1 MHPMYPT
8 LATTGN
14 LSVSADDT
22 IETLIERFARDQDVV
37 ESSRALYVRTLRLF
51 LNWLSGK
58 GYELGQVDRS
68 TIIQYKEELLAGG
81 LSGLTVG
88 SYLTT
93 VRKFY
98 EWAEANKL
106 YPNVARGVK
115 SPRRKQQFRRQ
126 PLTAE
131 QGRQLLTTADPNQSV
146 ETSNKNTPANDS
158 DKLQALRD
166 HAITNLLLR
175 TGLRTIELI
184 RANVG
189 DISLKAGKR
198 ILKIQGKGRDEKDD
212 FVILTAKA
220 HEPIAVYLK
229 FRSQTDAPNLLSP
242 PAGEPQTKTTTP
254 IRRTGVDPSAP
265 LFVSHSNN
273 NRDGRLTTRTI
284 RHVVKQQMQAIGI
297 DSPEYTA
304 HSLRHTTAVS
314 ILRNGGSIEEAQ
326 SVLRHATPTTTQI
339 YTHTIREEIRLA
351 RASEERLDDVF

>member
-1 MHPMYPT
+1 MKRT
-8 LATTGN
+8 ITVTTD
-14 LSVSADDT
+14 SIPIVVDAS
-22 IETLIERFARDQDVV
+22 IESLIERFARDQDVV
-37 ESSRALYVRTLRLF
+37 ESSRELYVRTLRLF

-68 TIIQYKEELLAGG
+68 TIIQYKEGLLADG
-81 LSGLTVG
+81 LSSLTVG

-131 QGRQLLTTADPNQSV
+131 QGKHLLASATPETEPSGEIAEQADR
-146 ETSNKNTPANDS
+146 ER
-158 DKLQALRD
+158 LQALRD

-184 RANVG
+184 RADVG

-198 ILKIQGKGRDEKDD
+198 VLKIQGKGRDEKDD

-220 HEPIAVYLK
+220 HEPIAAYLK
-229 FRSQTDAPNLLSP
+229 FRVQTDAPNLLSP
-242 PAGEPQTKTTTP
+242 QAKTTASL
-254 IRRTGVDPSAP
+254 RRTGVDQSAP

-284 RHVVKQQMQAIGI
+284 RQVVKQQMQAIGI

-326 SVLRHATPTTTQI
+326 SVLRHTTPATTQI
-339 YTHTIREEIRLA
+339 YTHTIKEEIRLA

>member
-1 MHPMYPT
+1 MINPVVNEVRRMNELTVLANDAPASIENTVVT
-8 LATTGN
+8 LVA
-14 LSVSADDT
+14 
-22 IETLIERFARDQDVV
+22 RFVRDQDVV
-37 ESSRALYVRTLRLF
+37 ESSRELYGRTLRLF
-51 LNWLSGK
+51 MNWLTEKS
-58 GYELGQVDRS
+58 YELSQVNRS
-68 TIIQYKEELLAGG
+68 VIIQYKEELLANG

-126 PLTAE
+126 PLTAQ
-131 QGRQLLTTADPNQSV
+131 QGKNLLATANP
-146 ETSNKNTPANDS
+146 TSNAESPPAQSPDLEM
-158 DKLQALRD
+158 LQGLRD
-166 HAITNLLLR
+166 FAITNLLLR

-184 RANVG
+184 RADVG

-198 ILKIQGKGRDEKDD
+198 VLKIQGKGRDEKDD
-212 FVILTAKA
+212 FVILTDKA
-220 HEPIAVYLK
+220 YQPIALYLK
-229 FRSQTDAPNLLSP
+229 SRSVLGAKTAKR
-242 PAGEPQTKTTTP
+242 TKVLTL
-254 IRRTGVDPSAP
+254 GGSEP

-284 RHVVKQQMQAIGI
+284 RHIAKRQMQDIGI

-304 HSLRHTTAVS
+304 HSLRHSTAVN
-314 ILRNGGSIEEAQ
+314 ILLNGGSIEEAQ
-326 SVLRHATPTTTQI
+326 GVLRHSSPATTQI
-339 YTHTIREEIRLA
+339 YTQTIKEQMRLA

>member
-1 MHPMYPT
+1 MDVRESILLLHTDVVTHLPAEEVDLLVT
-8 LATTGN
+8 
-14 LSVSADDT
+14 
-22 IETLIERFARDQDVV
+22 RFARDQDVV

-51 LNWLSGK
+51 LNWLAGK
-58 GYELGQVDRS
+58 HYELAQVDRS
-68 TIIQYKEELLAGG
+68 TVIKYKEELLAGG
-81 LSGLTVG
+81 LSSLTVG

-131 QGRQLLTTADPNQSV
+131 QGKHLLATATPKAQSV
-146 ETSNKNTPANDS
+146 GDTTKADRTSQETMER
-158 DKLQALRD
+158 LQALRD

-175 TGLRTIELI
+175 TGLRTVELI
-184 RANVG
+184 RADVG

-198 ILKIQGKGRDEKDD
+198 VLKIQGKGRDEKDD

-220 HEPIAVYLK
+220 HEPIAAYLNY
-229 FRSQTDAPNLLSP
+229 RAQATTSGPCSP
-242 PAGEPQTKTTTP
+242 QAKTPTATS
-254 IRRTGVDPSAP
+254 RRTRLDPSAP

-284 RHVVKQQMQAIGI
+284 RQVVKTQLHAIGI

-326 SVLRHATPTTTQI
+326 SVLRHATPATTQI
-339 YTHTIREEIRLA
+339 YTHTIKEEIRLA

>member
-1 MHPMYPT
+1 MSKILNVVPY
-8 LATTGN
+8 ATAN
-14 LSVSADDT
+14 LPVSVDNT

-37 ESSRALYVRTLRLF
+37 ESSRELYVRTLRLF
-51 LNWLSGK
+51 LNWLAEK
-58 GYELGQVDRS
+58 GYELSQVDRS
-68 TIIQYKEELLAGG
+68 TIIDYKEQLLANG
-81 LSGLTVG
+81 LSSLTVG

-126 PLTAE
+126 PLTSDQGKHLLASATPEAE
-131 QGRQLLTTADPNQSV
+131 QVGIATNQESR
-146 ETSNKNTPANDS
+146 ER
-158 DKLQALRD
+158 LQALRD

-184 RANVG
+184 RADVG
-189 DISLKAGKR
+189 DIGLKAGKR
-198 ILKIQGKGRDEKDD
+198 VLKIQGKGRDEKDD

-220 HEPIAVYLK
+220 HEPLVAYLR
-229 FRSQTDAPNLLSP
+229 FRVQTEVPNLHSP
-242 PAGEPQTKTTTP
+242 QAKPSATIRQTKL
-254 IRRTGVDPSAP
+254 DLSAP

-273 NRDGRLTTRTI
+273 NRDGRLTTRTV
-284 RHVVKQQMQAIGI
+284 RQVVKQQMQAIGI

-326 SVLRHATPTTTQI
+326 SVLRHTTPATTQI

>member
-1 MHPMYPT
+1 MKT
-8 LATTGN
+8 VRLSATAA
-14 LSVSADDT
+14 LPVVQDES
-22 IETLIERFARDQDVV
+22 IETLIARFARNQDVV
-37 ESSRALYVRTLRLF
+37 ESSRELYVRTLRLF
-51 LNWLSGK
+51 MNWLTGRA
-58 GYELGQVDRS
+58 YNLRQVDRS
-68 TIIQYKEELLAGG
+68 TVIQYKEELLASG

-131 QGRQLLTTADPNQSV
+131 QGKNLLTTAKPLLV
-146 ETSNKNTPANDS
+146 EVDGVVAQGLERPAS
-158 DKLQALRD
+158 GLLQALRD
-166 HAITNLLLR
+166 YAIANLLLR

-184 RANVG
+184 RADVG
-189 DISLKAGKR
+189 DIGLKAGKR
-198 ILKIQGKGRDEKDD
+198 ILKIHGKGRDEKDD

-220 HEPIAVYLK
+220 YEPIVTYLESRASTSVQLPK
-229 FRSQTDAPNLLSP
+229 RSHAKPN
-242 PAGEPQTKTTTP
+242 
-254 IRRTGVDPSAP
+254 PSEP

-284 RHVVKQQMQAIGI
+284 RQIAKRQLQEIGI

-304 HSLRHTTAVS
+304 HSFRHSTAVN
-314 ILRNGGSIEEAQ
+314 ILLNGGSIEEAQ
-326 SVLRHATPTTTQI
+326 SVLRHSSPATTQI
-339 YTHTIREEIRLA
+339 YTQTIREQMRLT
-351 RASEERLDDVF
+351 RASEERLDDVY

>member
-1 MHPMYPT
+1 VVDAST
-8 LATTGN
+8 
-14 LSVSADDT
+14 
-22 IETLIERFARDQDVV
+22 ETLIERFARDQDVV

-51 LNWLSGK
+51 LNWLSEK
-58 GYELGQVDRS
+58 KCELGQVDRS
-68 TIIQYKEELLAGG
+68 TIIQYKEGLLASG
-81 LSGLTVG
+81 LSSLTVG

-131 QGRQLLTTADPNQSV
+131 QGKHLLASAVPETEPSGEITEQADR
-146 ETSNKNTPANDS
+146 ER
-158 DKLQALRD
+158 LQALRD

-175 TGLRTIELI
+175 TGLRTVELI

-198 ILKIQGKGRDEKDD
+198 VLKIQGKGRDEKDD

-220 HEPIAVYLK
+220 HEPIAAYLK
-229 FRSQTDAPNLLSP
+229 FRAQTDAPNLASP
-242 PAGEPQTKTTTP
+242 KAKTTATIRLGGTP
-254 IRRTGVDPSAP
+254 RTSLDPSAP

-284 RHVVKQQMQAIGI
+284 RQVVKQQMQAIGI

-326 SVLRHATPTTTQI
+326 SVLRHATPATTQI
-339 YTHTIREEIRLA
+339 YTHTIKEEIRLA

>member
-1 MHPMYPT
+1 MKNRANSMAQIT
-8 LATTGN
+8 
-14 LSVSADDT
+14 VSIDSDLVVVADG
-22 IETLIERFARDQDVV
+22 ETEVLITRFARDQDVV
-37 ESSRALYVRTLRLF
+37 ESSRELYVRTLRLF
-51 LNWLSGK
+51 LNWLKGK
-58 GYELGQVDRS
+58 SYALNQVDRS
-68 TIIQYKEELLAGG
+68 IIIQYKAALLANG

-115 SPRRKQQFRRQ
+115 SPKRKQQFRRQ

-131 QGRQLLTTADPNQSV
+131 QGKNLLTTADPSAQRP
-146 ETSNKNTPANDS
+146 EGQPAPPDQEQ
-158 DKLQALRD
+158 LQALRD
-166 HAITNLLLR
+166 HAIASLLLR

-184 RANVG
+184 RADVG

-212 FVILTAKA
+212 FVILT
-220 HEPIAVYLK
+220 
-229 FRSQTDAPNLLSP
+229 D
-242 PAGEPQTKTTTP
+242 KTYKP
-254 IRRTGVDPSAP
+254 IRLYLINRSEVSGKTARRKPDLSEP

-284 RHVVKQQMQAIGI
+284 RQIAKRQLQDIGI
-297 DSPEYTA
+297 DSPDYTA
-304 HSLRHTTAVS
+304 HSFRHSTAVN
-314 ILRNGGSIEEAQ
+314 ILLNGGSIEEAQ
-326 SVLRHATPTTTQI
+326 GVLRHASPTTTQI
-339 YTHTIREEIRLA
+339 YTHTIKEQMRLA

>member
-1 MHPMYPT
+1 MKRALT
-8 LATTGN
+8 VATN
-14 LSVSADDT
+14 SLPVVIDVS
-22 IETLIERFARDQDVV
+22 IEPLIARFARDQDVV

-51 LNWLSGK
+51 LNWLAGK
-58 GYELGQVDRS
+58 HYELAQVDRS
-68 TIIQYKEELLAGG
+68 TIIQYKEKLLAGG
-81 LSGLTVG
+81 LSSLTVG

-131 QGRQLLTTADPNQSV
+131 QGKHLLATATPKAQSV
-146 ETSNKNTPANDS
+146 GDTTKASRTDQEIMER
-158 DKLQALRD
+158 LQALRD

-175 TGLRTIELI
+175 TGLRTVELI
-184 RANVG
+184 RADVG

-198 ILKIQGKGRDEKDD
+198 VLKIQGKGRDEKDD
-212 FVILTAKA
+212 FVILTDKTY
-220 HEPIAVYLK
+220 EPIATYLTC
-229 FRSQTDAPNLLSP
+229 RAQGVTSGLVP
-242 PAGEPQTKTTTP
+242 PVAKTTATS
-254 IRRTGVDPSAP
+254 RRTTLEPLAP

-284 RHVVKQQMQAIGI
+284 RQVVKQHMQAIGI

-314 ILRNGGSIEEAQ
+314 ILRNGGSIEEVQ

-339 YTHTIREEIRLA
+339 YTHTIKEEIRLV
-351 RASEERLDDVF
+351 RGSEERLDDVF

>member
-1 MHPMYPT
+1 MKIYSA
-8 LATTGN
+8 LATATT
-14 LSVSADDT
+14 LPVSADDT
-22 IETLIERFARDQDVV
+22 VETLIARFARDQDVV
-37 ESSRALYVRTLRLF
+37 ESSRDLYIRTLRLF
-51 LNWLSGK
+51 LNWLAGK
-58 GYELGQVDRS
+58 QYELNQVDRS
-68 TIIQYKEELLAGG
+68 IIIQYKEDLLASG
-81 LSGLTVG
+81 LSSLTVG

-131 QGRQLLTTADPNQSV
+131 QGKHLLASATPETEPSGEIAEQADR
-146 ETSNKNTPANDS
+146 ER
-158 DKLQALRD
+158 LQALRD

-175 TGLRTIELI
+175 TGLRTVELI
-184 RANVG
+184 RADVG

-198 ILKIQGKGRDEKDD
+198 VLKIQGKGRDEKDD

-220 HEPIAVYLK
+220 HEPIAAYLK
-229 FRSQTDAPNLLSP
+229 SRAME
-242 PAGEPQTKTTTP
+242 AGQQTKSRSTIT
-254 IRRTGVDPSAP
+254 RTKPDPSAP

-284 RHVVKQQMQAIGI
+284 RQVVKQQMQAIGI

-326 SVLRHATPTTTQI
+326 SVLRHATPATTQI
-339 YTHTIREEIRLA
+339 YTHTIKEEIRLA

>member
-1 MHPMYPT
+1 
-8 LATTGN
+8 
-14 LSVSADDT
+14 
-22 IETLIERFARDQDVV
+22 
-37 ESSRALYVRTLRLF
+37 
-51 LNWLSGK
+51 
-58 GYELGQVDRS
+58 
-68 TIIQYKEELLAGG
+68 
-81 LSGLTVG
+81 
-88 SYLTT
+88 

-115 SPRRKQQFRRQ
+115 SPRRKQQLRRQ

-131 QGRQLLTTADPNQSV
+131 QGKHLLASAVPESKQTGDGTAQAHR
-146 ETSNKNTPANDS
+146 EQ
-158 DKLQALRD
+158 LQALRD
-166 HAITNLLLR
+166 HAIANLLLR
-175 TGLRTIELI
+175 TGLRTVELI
-184 RANVG
+184 RADVG

-198 ILKIQGKGRDEKDD
+198 VLKIQGKGRDEKDD

-220 HEPIAVYLK
+220 HEPIDAYLK
-229 FRSQTDAPNLLSP
+229 YRAQTVMPNPRSSQAQTTAAIRRSSLSP
-242 PAGEPQTKTTTP
+242 
-254 IRRTGVDPSAP
+254 SSP

-284 RHVVKQQMQAIGI
+284 RQVVKQQMQAIGI

-326 SVLRHATPTTTQI
+326 SVLRHATPATTQI
-339 YTHTIREEIRLA
+339 YTHTIKEEIRLA